1 MSFLVDL
8 FDHLVVFVV
17 IVILAVIMTA
27 VIGLPFI
34 IKGILTNYGMPLC
47 WRVWVFASLAWWMAL
62 FVFFVYV
69 LDILNHK
76 NKGNNL

>member
-1 MSFLVDL
+1 MSFLLYL

-17 IVILAVIMTA
+17 IVILTVIMTA

-34 IKGILTNYGMPLC
+34 IKGILTNYGIPLC
-47 WRVWVFASLAWWMAL
+47 WQVWVFASLAWWMAL